1 MTMKAAIV
9 VLLVTTAVVAA
20 KETAERVRLTRGLAP
35 EDAGRVP
42 GAGVRTFVCAG
53 GAVVL
58 PLAAV
63 NDDSCD
69 CADGSDEPHTA
80 ACARG
85 HFVCANAG
93 YLPQRLPSAFVND
106 GVCDCCDGSDEWAAR
121 TPCPRTCPPSSLAPR
136 AARIAGED
144 VVLATREGHAA
155 PVRPAL
161 LAGVLSLLTCTAV
174 FTAVACTRRA
184 RTRQVQHQK
193 QQEDAEGQALWKD
206 HVI

>member
-1 MTMKAAIV
+1 MTMRAAIV

-35 EDAGRVP
+35 EDAGRVL
-42 GAGVRTFVCAG
+42 GAGVRTFVCDG

-63 NDDSCD
+63 NDDYCD
-69 CADGSDEPHTA
+69 CADGSDEYGTA
-80 ACARG
+80 ACAHGRF
-85 HFVCANAG
+85 HCAAG
-93 YLPQRLPSAFVND
+93 VPRSVPSMLVND

-121 TPCPRTCPPSSLAPR
+121 TPCPRTCPPSSLAPQ

>member
-1 MTMKAAIV
+1 MTMRAAIV

-35 EDAGRVP
+35 EDAGRVL
-42 GAGVRTFVCAG
+42 GAGVRTFVCDG

-63 NDDSCD
+63 NDDYCD
-69 CADGSDEPHTA
+69 CADGSDEYGTA
-80 ACARG
+80 ACAHG
-85 HFVCANAG
+85 GFHCAAG
-93 YLPQRLPSAFVND
+93 VPRSVPSMLVND